1 MRSDED
7 REAGL
12 CDCSIPSL
20 ADFEN
25 IAFSLLRTM
34 AMNHSFV
41 PSICSYC
48 GTGCGIIYQVAD
60 GRLAGVAPNR
70 SYPVNE
76 GCLCI
81 KGWNLHEHVLS
92 LNRLVRP
99 LVRTDGQLTPSAWDE
114 AIERAVDGFLR
125 AVTKHGPD
133 SVAMLASAKAT
144 NEENYLAQKFMRSVI
159 GTNNIDHCAR
169 L

>member
-1 MRSDED
+1 MCPLDTPNQEKNSTHRDEAVNY
-7 REAGL
+7 RL
-12 CDCSIPSL
+12 
-20 ADFEN
+20 
-25 IAFSLLRTM
+25 
-34 AMNHSFV
+34 V

-48 GTGCGIIYQVAD
+48 GTGCGVIYQVVD
-60 GRLAGVAPNR
+60 GRLAATLPNR

-81 KGWNLHEHVLS
+81 KGWNLHEHVVS
-92 LNRLVRP
+92 PNRLTRP
-99 LVRTDGQLTPSAWDE
+99 LVRRNGQLAPASWDE
-114 AIERAVDGFLR
+114 AIKLAADRFLKIV
-125 AVTKHGPD
+125 AEHGPD

-144 NEENYLAQKFMRSVI
+144 NEENYLAQKLMRSVI